1 MRPEVGD
8 EHQDRPATERAEELA
23 DRMGQRLGYVTTLVG
38 LRIRKTAARAREEA
52 EDMWAEAQSI
62 RGGSEEAGP
71 DATDLPQSDDRDAQ
85 GIRASFRRLLG

>member
-8 EHQDRPATERAEELA
+8 EHRDRPATERAEELT

-38 LRIRKTAARAREEA
+38 LHIRKTAARAREEA

-62 RGGSEEAGP
+62 RR
-71 DATDLPQSDDRDAQ
+71 RDEP
-85 GIRASFRRLLG
+85 